1 MWTIKL
7 SHPNPL
13 PVEEARRRLGAL
25 ASEYARFYGVA
36 TRWEGDTMVLSGTLL
51 NGRIDFS
58 AASVDVDVT
67 LGPGAQTAKD
77 RHDVES
83 GIQMAFAQ
91 HLRAGG

>member
-7 SHPNPL
+7 SHDNPL
-13 PVEEARRRLGAL
+13 PVEEAKRRLGAV

-36 TRWEGDTMVLSGTLL
+36 TRWEGDKLVLSGTLL
-51 NGRIDFS
+51 NGHIDFG

-67 LGPGAQTAKD
+67 LGPGAQTQKD
-77 RHDVES
+77 RSDVES

-91 HLRAGG
+91 YLRGK